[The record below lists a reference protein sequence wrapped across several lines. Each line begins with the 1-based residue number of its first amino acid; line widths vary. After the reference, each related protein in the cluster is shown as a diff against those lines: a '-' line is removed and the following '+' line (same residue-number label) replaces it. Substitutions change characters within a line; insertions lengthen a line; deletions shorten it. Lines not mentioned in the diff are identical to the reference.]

1 MRWSE
6 LTLVV
11 ASLWAGAAL
20 ASEPALQPFTATYG
34 VEWKGMTAGLSTLEL
49 ERGESGTWIYRSRNV
64 ARGLFRLAFP
74 DAITQISTFRLEGP
88 MVVPLSYRA
97 DDGSSRTDR
106 DVSLEFD
113 WVRGRVTGTAERQ
126 AVDVALEPGV
136 QDGMSVQ
143 IALMRELAAGRDPQ
157 RFLLIDKSQVKEY
170 LYAREGTARIDTA
183 LGPLDTVI
191 YRSQR
196 PNSDRIT
203 RMWHAPALGYVPV
216 RAERVRGGRVE
227 FQMKIRKL
235 ARSPQ

>member
-49 ERGESGTWIYRSRNV
+49 ERGESETWTYRSRNV

-74 DAITQISTFRLEGP
+74 DAITQTSTFRLDGP
-88 MVVPLSYRA
+88 TVVPLSYRA

-113 WVRGRVTGTAERQ
+113 WVQGRVTGTAERHP
-126 AVDVALEPGV
+126 VDVALEPGI

-216 RAERVRGGRVE
+216 RAERVRGGRIE

-235 ARSPQ
+235 ERSPQ